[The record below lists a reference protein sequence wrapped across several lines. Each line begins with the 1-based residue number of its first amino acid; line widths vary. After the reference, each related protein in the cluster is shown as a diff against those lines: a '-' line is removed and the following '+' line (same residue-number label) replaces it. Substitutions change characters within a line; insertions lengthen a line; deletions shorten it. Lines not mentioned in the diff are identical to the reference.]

1 MGVDIFGGKPSSRD
15 FARGEPPPA
24 HSFEWSF
31 LPQSAADAMARMAR
45 KEKVV
50 EKVVEKKTAMRGET
64 ETEKKPRPWLWGVA
78 GLFAGFAI
86 CTLGH
91 KES

>member
-1 MGVDIFGGKPSSRD
+1 MAVDIFGGKPSSRD

-31 LPQSAADAMARMAR
+31 LPQSAADAMARKR
-45 KEKVV
+45 KVEKVV
-50 EKVVEKKTAMRGET
+50 EKVVVRGET
-64 ETEKKPRPWLWGVA
+64 ETEKKPRPWLWGIG
-78 GLFAGFAI
+78 GLLAGFAI
-86 CTLGH
+86 CALGH